1 MGQQDR
7 GAGTMTKQPDPV
19 APAFYAAPRL
29 ARGRLADWWVLLHP
43 PYTLWHLSYV
53 VIGAAIAPEF
63 DGLRLLVTIVAFF
76 LAVGLAAHAL
86 DELQDRPLRTRIP
99 DAHLIGVAI
108 VSLGGAVALGLWG
121 VSRLGP
127 GLLAFIVVGVLLTVG
142 YNLELF
148 GGRLHN
154 DLTFALG
161 WGGFP
166 VLTAYYAQAERLA
179 LAAFVAAGFA
189 CWLSA
194 AQRALSTQARA
205 LRRRVDTVEGTITY
219 LDGGTQ
225 EVTRGV
231 LLTPIEVALR
241 ALVWSVATLAVTL
254 VLVRTIG

>member
-1 MGQQDR
+1 
-7 GAGTMTKQPDPV
+7 MTRQPDPV
-19 APAFYAAPRL
+19 APAYYAASRL
-29 ARGRLADWWVLLHP
+29 LRGRAADWWVLLHP

-53 VIGAAIAPEF
+53 AIGAALAPRL
-63 DGLRLLVTIVAFF
+63 DGPRLVVTLAAFF

-86 DELQDRPLRTRIP
+86 DELNDRPLRTSIP
-99 DAHLIGVAI
+99 AAHLIGIAVL
-108 VSLGGAVALGLWG
+108 SLGGAVSLGLWG

-127 GLLAFIVVGVLLTVG
+127 GLLVFILIGVLLTVG

-154 DLTFALG
+154 DFTFALG

-166 VLTAYYAQAERLA
+166 VLTAYYAQAERLD
-179 LAAFVAAGFA
+179 LAAVVAAGFA

-194 AQRALSTQARA
+194 AQRALSTQART
-205 LRRRVDTVEGTITY
+205 LRRRVATVEGTITY

-225 EVTRGV
+225 EVTSSV

-241 ALVWSVATLAVTL
+241 ALMWSVATLAAAL
-254 VLVRTIG
+254 VLVRLLG

>member
-1 MGQQDR
+1 MIR
-7 GAGTMTKQPDPV
+7 QPDPV
-19 APAFYAAPRL
+19 APAYYAASRL
-29 ARGRLADWWVLLHP
+29 LRGRAADWWLLLHP

-53 VIGAAIAPEF
+53 AIGAALAPRL
-63 DGLRLLVTIVAFF
+63 DGLRLVVTLAAFF

-86 DELQDRPLRTRIP
+86 DELNDRPLRTSIP
-99 DAHLIGVAI
+99 AAHLIGIAVL
-108 VSLGGAVALGLWG
+108 SLGGAVSLGLWG

-127 GLLAFIVVGVLLTVG
+127 GLLVFILIGVLLTVG

-166 VLTAYYAQAERLA
+166 VLTAYYAQAERLD
-179 LAAFVAAGFA
+179 LAAVVAAGFA

-194 AQRALSTQARA
+194 AQRALSTQART
-205 LRRRVDTVEGTITY
+205 LRRRVATVEGTITY

-225 EVTRGV
+225 EVTSSV

-241 ALVWSVATLAVTL
+241 ALMWSVATLAAAL
-254 VLVRTIG
+254 VLVRLLG

>member
-1 MGQQDR
+1 M
-7 GAGTMTKQPDPV
+7 TMQPDPT
-19 APAFYAAPRL
+19 APAYYAAPRL
-29 ARGRLADWWVLLHP
+29 VRGRQADWWVLLHP

-53 VIGAAIAPEF
+53 AIGAAIAPRF
-63 DGLRLLVTIVAFF
+63 DGLRLAVTIAAFF

-86 DELQDRPLRTRIP
+86 DELKDRPLRTGIP
-99 DAHLIGVAI
+99 DAQLVAMA
-108 VSLGGAVALGLWG
+108 VTSLGGAVGLGLWG

-127 GLLAFIVVGVLLTVG
+127 GLLGFIFVGVLLTVG

-166 VLTAYYAQAERLA
+166 VLTAYYAQAEQLD
-179 LAAFVAAGFA
+179 LAAVMAAGFA

-194 AQRALSTQARA
+194 AQRALSTQART
-205 LRRRVDTVEGTITY
+205 LRRRVERVEGTITY
-219 LDGGTQ
+219 VDGDTQ
-225 EVTRGV
+225 EVTRSV

-241 ALVWSVATLAVTL
+241 ALVWSVVTLATAL
-254 VLVRTIG
+254 VLVRLLG

>member
-1 MGQQDR
+1 MI
-7 GAGTMTKQPDPV
+7 KQPDPV
-19 APAFYAAPRL
+19 APAYYAASRL
-29 ARGRLADWWVLLHP
+29 LRGRAADWWVLLHP

-53 VIGAAIAPEF
+53 AIGAALAPRL
-63 DGLRLLVTIVAFF
+63 DGLRLVVTLAAFF
-76 LAVGLAAHAL
+76 LAVGLASHAL
-86 DELQDRPLRTRIP
+86 DELNDRPLRTSIP
-99 DAHLIGVAI
+99 AAHLIGIAVL
-108 VSLGGAVALGLWG
+108 SLGGAVSLGLWG

-127 GLLAFIVVGVLLTVG
+127 GLLVFILIGVLLTVG

-166 VLTAYYAQAERLA
+166 VLTAYYAQAERLD
-179 LAAFVAAGFA
+179 LAAVVAAGFA

-194 AQRALSTQARA
+194 AQRALSTQART
-205 LRRRVDTVEGTITY
+205 LRRRVATVEGTITY

-225 EVTRGV
+225 EVTSSV

-241 ALVWSVATLAVTL
+241 ALMWSVATLAAAL
-254 VLVRTIG
+254 VLFRLLG

>member
-1 MGQQDR
+1 
-7 GAGTMTKQPDPV
+7 MTRQPDPV
-19 APAFYAAPRL
+19 APAYYAASRL
-29 ARGRLADWWVLLHP
+29 LRGRAADWWVLLHP

-53 VIGAAIAPEF
+53 AIGAALAPRL
-63 DGLRLLVTIVAFF
+63 DGLRLVVTLAAFF
-76 LAVGLAAHAL
+76 LAVGLASHAL
-86 DELQDRPLRTRIP
+86 DELNDRPLRTSIP
-99 DAHLIGVAI
+99 AAHLIGIAVL
-108 VSLGGAVALGLWG
+108 SLGGAVSLGLWG

-127 GLLAFIVVGVLLTVG
+127 GLLVFILIGVLLTVG

-166 VLTAYYAQAERLA
+166 VLTAYYAQAERLD
-179 LAAFVAAGFA
+179 LAAVVAAGFA

-194 AQRALSTQARA
+194 AQRALSTQART
-205 LRRRVDTVEGTITY
+205 LRRRVATVEGTITY

-225 EVTRGV
+225 EVTSSV

-241 ALVWSVATLAVTL
+241 ALMWSVATLAAAL
-254 VLVRTIG
+254 VLVRLLG